1 MKDIHAKA
9 RRVVVWLGPGAENSE
24 LAMMAIL
31 FLSVRSQEKEPL
43 RGTYHRVDRYVV
55 RMPCFQWR
63 REHVKLRMRKA
74 VLRAIYDLLTRSY
87 WRRLWI
93 FKKSLWQRDNRLS
106 YVGTV
111 AS

>member
-1 MKDIHAKA
+1 MKDIYAKA
-9 RRVVVWLGPGAENSE
+9 RRVVVWLGPGAKNSD

-31 FLSVRSQEKEPL
+31 FLSVRSQEKELL
-43 RGTYHRVDRYVV
+43 RDTYQKVDHYIIRI
-55 RMPCFQWR
+55 PCFQWR

-74 VLRAIYDLLTRSY
+74 VLRAIYHLLTRSY
-87 WRRLWI
+87 WCRLWI